1 MPNVVLVKVKDLASG
16 QREWVAQVF
25 GRQPAEDEEITL
37 MLFPAHHGST
47 DEERQAVC
55 QAVWKRIGQILDK
68 AATNARHVSDEEF
81 ESAIEEAMAH
91 VRPH

>member
-1 MPNVVLVKVKDLASG
+1 MPNVVLVKVKDLASD

-37 MLFPAHHGST
+37 MLFPARRGPT
-47 DEERQAVC
+47 PEER
-55 QAVWKRIGQILDK
+55 QAVWKRIGQVLDK
-68 AATNARHVSDEEF
+68 AAANASHVSEEEF

-91 VRPH
+91 VRPN